1 MDFNA
6 LHGALKT
13 ISIYYSWRDAAALI
27 SLLFIATVVDGLEML
42 VKNSTMALYGTLMYG
57 TELVHTSKEME
68 RVSAVRGLPLSILI
82 DEKRKRGI

>member
-13 ISIYYSWRDAAALI
+13 IAIYYSLRDAASLI
-27 SLLFIATVVDGLEML
+27 SLLLIATVTDGLEML
-42 VKNSTMALYGTLMYG
+42 VKNSTMALYGTLG
-57 TELVHTSKEME
+57 TELFHTSKEME
-68 RVSAVRGLPLSILI
+68 RVGAVRGLPLSILI

>member
-1 MDFNA
+1 MVFNA
-6 LHGALKT
+6 LHGALNT
-13 ISIYYSWRDAAALI
+13 ILFYYSLRDAASLI
-27 SLLFIATVVDGLEML
+27 SLLLIAIVVDGLEML

>member
-6 LHGALKT
+6 LHGALKI
-13 ISIYYSWRDAAALI
+13 ISIYYSLRDAASLI
-27 SLLFIATVVDGLEML
+27 SLLLIAIVVDGLEML

>member
-13 ISIYYSWRDAAALI
+13 ISIYYSLRDAASLI

-42 VKNSTMALYGTLMYG
+42 VKNSTMALYGT
-57 TELVHTSKEME
+57 ELVHTSMEMG
-68 RVSAVRGLPLSILI
+68 RVGAVRGLPLSILI

>member
-6 LHGALKT
+6 LHGALTT
-13 ISIYYSWRDAAALI
+13 ISIYYFLRDAASLI
-27 SLLFIATVVDGLEML
+27 SLLLIATVADGLEML
-42 VKNSTMALYGTLMYG
+42 VKNSTMALYG

>member
-13 ISIYYSWRDAAALI
+13 IAIYYSLRDAASLI
-27 SLLFIATVVDGLEML
+27 SLLLIARVADGLEML

>member
-6 LHGALKT
+6 LHGALKN
-13 ISIYYSWRDAAALI
+13 ISIYYSLRDAAYLI

-57 TELVHTSKEME
+57 TELVHRSEEMG
-68 RVSAVRGLPLSILI
+68 RVGAVRGLQLSIMI

>member
-13 ISIYYSWRDAAALI
+13 ISIYYSLRDAASLI

-57 TELVHTSKEME
+57 TELVHTSKEMG
-68 RVSAVRGLPLSILI
+68 RVGAVRGLPLSILI